1 MRGNRRSAV
10 VAAIMGVTALFVGTQ
25 QLAAEGALAIGVTGD
40 VAADGV
46 AVGGA
51 YDSPTR
57 DAAIATAL
65 ANCRKQPNIPKAVAQ
80 CKLVGTFTKQCY
92 AAAFD
97 PKSGTPGAGWAIGA
111 DAATAKKQA
120 LANCQ
125 ATAGKAR
132 TKFCKIDA
140 SITACD
146 KHN

>member
-1 MRGNRRSAV
+1 MKRGVLGLCLCLAV
-10 VAAIMGVTALFVGTQ
+10 ITATPRE
-25 QLAAEGALAIGVTGD
+25 APAEGALAVGVTGN
-40 VAADGV
+40 VGADGV

-65 ANCRKQPNIPKAVAQ
+65 DTCRKQPNIPKAVAQ

-111 DAATAKKQA
+111 DTATAKKQA
-120 LANCQ
+120 LAKCQ
-125 ATAGKAR
+125 ATAGAAR
-132 TKFCKIDA
+132 TKYCKVDA